1 MRLFIGIPFS
11 EGVRSRIR
19 KNMLAVH
26 LAIAKGKLSSWE
38 GYHLTLKFLGEVP
51 EEQLAVLT
59 RAMAE
64 TALHTQPFEITF
76 TALGAF
82 KKSKGDVLWL
92 GVSALPALAFLYA
105 EVEALAESA
114 GFEKEPGS
122 YVPHVT
128 LGRGVRYHESFD
140 ETARHWKPVDVG
152 EWVERI
158 ALFQSVQTAGQLTYV
173 PLVTLGLSGAETN
186 TGEAQKEVM
195 P

>member
-11 EGVRSRIR
+11 ESVRSRIR
-19 KNMLAVH
+19 KNMT
-26 LAIAKGKLSSWE
+26 AIQPTIVKGKLSSWE
-38 GYHLTLKFLGEVP
+38 GYHLTLRFLGEVP
-51 EEQLAVLT
+51 EEKLAALT

-64 TALHTQPFEITF
+64 TSLHTHPFEMTF

-92 GVSALPALAFLYA
+92 GVAALPALTSLYE

-114 GFEKEPGS
+114 GFEKEPGN
-122 YVPHVT
+122 YVPHIT
-128 LGRGVRYHESFD
+128 LGRGVRYQKSLE
-140 ETARHWKPVDVG
+140 ETACHWKPVDVG
-152 EWVERI
+152 EWVEQI